1 MFSIRGGKNFTKA
14 MELECT
20 PFSKVYSPDGFRP
33 GETPWC
39 DQQCQQPREILWL
52 RKSEQALPQPITS
65 SQILPEV
72 LLSSSSQMH
81 SPVVLSVFFGP
92 LLPNSAAR
100 ALTLHF
106 PQLLCFHFWA
116 EAGHLVHAHVFMQV
130 QDRTLQDLKVICL
143 LSTQAVWMKPS
154 KYGPLILKTWI
165 SLYLSS
171 ESFISWTD
179 PKGFIPPI
187 SCIPLVVP
195 RVIYIWN
202 AFPYRILWPRPLSK
216 TMSQLISC
224 RQPRWYRSLVMI
236 MKCRVPTV
244 HHTAQRSSCKWPHWG
259 CKARNQPKETQVGLI
274 PKFMG
279 LLPGDPITVSQPCRE
294 GWSADFY
301 FKEQTIILS
310 VGCGPWGFPGGPH
323 GREPACRCRRH
334 KRCGLTPGSG
344 RSPGGGDGNPLQHSC
359 LEDPMDWGSW

>member
-1 MFSIRGGKNFTKA
+1 M
-14 MELECT
+14 
-20 PFSKVYSPDGFRP
+20 DGFRP

-52 RKSEQALPQPITS
+52 WKSAQALPQPITS

-72 LLSSSSQMH
+72 SLSSSSQMH
-81 SPVVLSVFFGP
+81 SPVVFSVFFGP

-106 PQLLCFHFWA
+106 PQLLCFHFWT

-130 QDRTLQDLKVICL
+130 QDRMLQDLKVICS
-143 LSTQAVWMKPS
+143 LSTQAVWTKSP
-154 KYGPLILKTWI
+154 KYGPSILKTWI
-165 SLYLSS
+165 SLYLSP

-202 AFPYRILWPRPLSK
+202 AFPYRMLWPRPLSK

-224 RQPRWYRSLVMI
+224 RQPRW
-236 MKCRVPTV
+236 
-244 HHTAQRSSCKWPHWG
+244 
-259 CKARNQPKETQVGLI
+259 
-274 PKFMG
+274 
-279 LLPGDPITVSQPCRE
+279 
-294 GWSADFY
+294 
-301 FKEQTIILS
+301 
-310 VGCGPWGFPGGPH
+310 
-323 GREPACRCRRH
+323 
-334 KRCGLTPGSG
+334 
-344 RSPGGGDGNPLQHSC
+344 
-359 LEDPMDWGSW
+359 